1 MAVDYM
7 QASVQ
12 ALLPQHLT
20 SNAYMQSGGSAGGY
34 LPWVESQLYKTAQQT
49 PYSTYDPRFFQG
61 QENFDNVT
69 GRGPQIQR
77 NDRGEPTNIPGAIL
91 PSQVQAQQEQINQ
104 TMGNQSP
111 NTTPASAG
119 ASAALAGGARS
130 LQNRKPGLA
139 GGFSGWSGGADQSGG
154 SSNFNYFSRFA

>member
-20 SNAYMQSGGSAGGY
+20 SGAYTQAGGTAGGY
-34 LPWVESQLYKTAQQT
+34 IPWVESQLYKTAQQT
-49 PYSTYDPRFFQG
+49 PYSTYDPRYFQG

-77 NDRGEPTNIPGAIL
+77 NDRGEPTNLPGEIL
-91 PSQVQAQQEQINQ
+91 PSQVAQNQQ
-104 TMGNQSP
+104 TMGSQSP
-111 NTTPASAG
+111 NTNQATPG

-130 LQNRKPGLA
+130 LQNRRPGLA
-139 GGFSGWSGGADQSGG
+139 GGFSGWSGGKDQSGG